1 MTKLKYYSGSA
12 WVEVPDGDAIKIY
25 RPGGLRWVT
34 PAKLSYRSAT
44 GWEPVWSRST
54 TPVVPPTPTL
64 TSDPMTFTHS
74 PTDSGSWRPNGGWRN
89 TLLIYQA
96 SFGFGDHAG
105 CIAFDYPAIKA
116 QLDVRPKVTS
126 ARLKIMREDTA
137 HGDTGVH
144 LLLWSLTPGE
154 VNSTN
159 KLTKS
164 GRPDLVNGS
173 KEIGT
178 VQYGRGSYL
187 WEPISTVFIDRFRLE
202 TARGL
207 AFAED
212 ETYSRTGGVDTNY
225 AKFEGWSAVN
235 KPILEFTCDY

>member
-1 MTKLKYYSGSA
+1 MVKLKRYSGSA
-12 WVEVPDGDAIKIY
+12 WVEVPDGGQNLKYYSQGWQI
-25 RPGGLRWVT
+25 
-34 PAKLSYRSAT
+34 PAKLAYRSAT
-44 GWEPVWSRST
+44 GWETVWSRT
-54 TPVVPPTPTL
+54 ATPIVPPTL

-89 TLLIYQA
+89 TLTVYQA

-105 CIAFDYPAIKA
+105 CLAFDYAAIKA

-137 HGDTGVH
+137 HGDTSVH

-178 VQYGRGSYL
+178 VQYNRGSYL
-187 WEPISTVFIDRFRLE
+187 WEPINTDFIDRFRLK
-202 TARGL
+202 TSRGFG
-207 AFAED
+207 FAED
-212 ETYSRTGGVDTNY
+212 ETYSRTGGNDTNY

-235 KPILEFTCDY
+235 KPILEFTCDYNV